1 MSVGQRF
8 TTISTQGMPAQRWA
22 FDTIRRYFEYRGY
35 EVAYISNFTDVDD
48 KIIKKAA
55 EENTTEAVI
64 AQRYIDAYQE
74 VRTLLNTE
82 LPDITP
88 RVTETMDKIID
99 FIDKL
104 VKTGHAYEA
113 NGDVYFSVESVP
125 TYGEISHQHLDQ
137 LEAGARIET
146 NDQKKIHMTLRY
158 GRRQIWGIK
167 WEFSMG
173 RRPSRFGIRNV
184 LS

>member
-1 MSVGQRF
+1 M
-8 TTISTQGMPAQRWA
+8 
-22 FDTIRRYFEYRGY
+22 
-35 EVAYISNFTDVDD
+35 
-48 KIIKKAA
+48 
-55 EENTTEAVI
+55 I

-113 NGDVYFSVESVP
+113 MGMY
-125 TYGEISHQHLDQ
+125 ISRLNLYQHMVRFL
-137 LEAGARIET
+137 ISTWT
-146 NDQKKIHMTLRY
+146 N
-158 GRRQIWGIK
+158 
-167 WEFSMG
+167 
-173 RRPSRFGIRNV
+173 
-184 LS
+184 